1 MGKFR
6 DFLKK
11 AKAEVNKDIKK
22 GKLLIQSA
30 GDKAKV
36 VLDKAKNMIKEDA
49 KFAVLL
55 PLLPSMVVILSAR
68 GVNVKGKGLGE
79 IVRLFYSV
87 VLGGRHY
94 EDYEIAN
101 LEDGE
106 SLEIANLDDE
116 SNSGKK
122 GFDESNMIGNVA
134 GSLIGPAAN
143 IPAPIAGKIGGTVE
157 GIIKA
162 IIGFFK
168 NLKKKKDE
176 GTATGE
182 EKLALDKMQQTEND
196 MVSGNGTSTSED
208 GTNSGKKDSFNI
220 AGIEIPKMVAYIG
233 GLVVLYIIAKKTKLI

>member
-22 GKLLIQSA
+22 GKVFIQNA

-55 PLLPSMVVILSAR
+55 PLLPSMVVVLSAR

-79 IVRLFYSV
+79 IVRTFYSV

-106 SLEIANLDDE
+106 NLEIANLDDD
-116 SNSGKK
+116 NV
-122 GFDESNMIGNVA
+122 IGSIA
-134 GSLIGPAAN
+134 GSGLSMATQGAIPPAV
-143 IPAPIAGKIGGTVE
+143 GSKIGGTVE
-157 GIIKA
+157 GIIKS
-162 IIGFFK
+162 IIEFFK
-168 NLKKKKDE
+168 NMKKKKDE

-196 MVSGNGTSTSED
+196 MVSGNDTSSE
-208 GTNSGKKDSFNI
+208 GVNSGKIKI